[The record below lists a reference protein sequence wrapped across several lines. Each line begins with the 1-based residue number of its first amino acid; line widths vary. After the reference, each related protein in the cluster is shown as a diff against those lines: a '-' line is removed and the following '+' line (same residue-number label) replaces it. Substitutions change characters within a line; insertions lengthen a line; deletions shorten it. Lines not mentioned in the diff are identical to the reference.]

1 MYSIIVHLL
10 TKSNTSSSVLSNV
23 LRKISDISEWFP
35 LGASL
40 GLRVHTLTTIR
51 QTHVTDPGSC
61 KAVMLEKWLQ
71 GMDDV
76 SVVGGPSWQQL
87 ADVLENL
94 GHVRRA
100 KKIRK
105 DYC

>member
-1 MYSIIVHLL
+1 MQVFFSL
-10 TKSNTSSSVLSNV
+10 VLSNV
-23 LRKISDISEWFP
+23 LGEISDFSDWFH

-40 GLRVHTLTTIR
+40 GLSVNTLTTIR
-51 QTHVTDPGSC
+51 QVHIADPGSC
-61 KAVMLEKWLQ
+61 KAVMIDKWLQ

-87 ADVLENL
+87 ADVLENI
-94 GHVRRA
+94 GQVCKA
-100 KKIRK
+100 QKIRN